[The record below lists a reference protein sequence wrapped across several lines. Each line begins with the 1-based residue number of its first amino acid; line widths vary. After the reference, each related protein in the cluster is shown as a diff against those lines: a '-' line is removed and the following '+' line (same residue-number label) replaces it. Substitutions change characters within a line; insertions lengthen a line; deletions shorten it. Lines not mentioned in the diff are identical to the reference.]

1 MKKRRR
7 HIKKLKDLAAKDEI
21 DVWFMDECHFQQH
34 GSRLTAWFHKDEK
47 DPILRHASTRKKVG
61 IIGAVKAND
70 GTLVACEEDKFN
82 AQTIEAFFTELVA
95 HREAGKTM
103 VVILDNARFHHAKAL
118 SGWLEKH
125 SETFRLDFLPPYSP
139 ELNHI
144 ERVWK
149 FLRRHCTHNQY
160 FENLDNL
167 RQAVFAKI
175 IEWASPNEDLAQ
187 LCAIT

>member
-1 MKKRRR
+1 MKKHRR

-47 DPILRHASTRKKVG
+47 DPIVRHASTRKKVG

-95 HREAGKTM
+95 
-103 VVILDNARFHHAKAL
+103 
-118 SGWLEKH
+118 S
-125 SETFRLDFLPPYSP
+125 
-139 ELNHI
+139 
-144 ERVWK
+144 
-149 FLRRHCTHNQY
+149 
-160 FENLDNL
+160 
-167 RQAVFAKI
+167 FADI
-175 IEWASPNEDLAQ
+175 SS
-187 LCAIT
+187 

>member
-1 MKKRRR
+1 M
-7 HIKKLKDLAAKDEI
+7 
-21 DVWFMDECHFQQH
+21 WFMDECHFQQH

-47 DPILRHASTRKKVG
+47 DPIVRHASTRKKVG

-118 SGWLEKH
+118 SGWLERH
-125 SETFRLDFLPPYSP
+125 SEIFRLDFLPPYSP

-160 FENLDNL
+160 FENLDKL

-175 IEWASPNEDLAQ
+175 TEWASPNEDLAQ